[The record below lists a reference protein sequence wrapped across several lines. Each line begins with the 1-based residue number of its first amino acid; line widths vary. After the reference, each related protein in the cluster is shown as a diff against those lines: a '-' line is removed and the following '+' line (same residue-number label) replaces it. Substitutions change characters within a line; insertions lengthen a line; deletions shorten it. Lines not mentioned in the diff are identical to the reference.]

1 MKKTIVWLLLV
12 LFMSFG
18 CTKKLE
24 DRMSSLE
31 DRVNALELLCERM
44 SEDISSLRTIISA
57 VQEGDCILSVEP
69 IMENEIVVGY
79 VITFSKSGEIK
90 IYNGKDGYS
99 PLVSIEKDLYGDYY
113 WTLDGEW
120 MLDEEGQRISAE
132 GMTPDF
138 KIIDG
143 SLYMSFDNWNSR
155 TLLGKVEGD
164 SFFRSVDVTDEEV
177 TFTLTDGRTFTIGK
191 AKPLSIEFDVEDM
204 VAMDVNSSREIGY
217 TVQSGS
223 QTIVVEVISS
233 SDIKAKVRKTS
244 SLTGSIVVTTG
255 QTIDEYSKVV
265 VLVSDGAQLI
275 MRTIR
280 FEPYGL
286 VVSGSNTIEVGSS
299 GGDVELNFLSNVE
312 YRTVIAFPTN
322 EWISRNDATKSLA
335 PQSVSLSVKRN
346 SGSVREGEVIVQSLE
361 GNLSLKYT
369 IRQEAEPFVAER
381 DALKAIYK
389 AYYGNNV
396 IHNSGS
402 WKNWN
407 DDQIPV
413 SEWSGVTTDEMG
425 HVVSLLLIG
434 GEQQS
439 PSPFGEYK
447 PVNVSLPPEIKD
459 LVYLKDLQIG
469 RYFYKSF
476 DSKSKFIFPLEIG
489 ELTSLETMLLCDNAD
504 YSFPAEMSGFPNL
517 KRMDISCSQLSL
529 PLETAKLPNLESLK
543 IYYADECPVPE
554 GIGSLPKLQKLVLQN
569 ISGPL
574 PYEIGNLSTLT
585 LLYLTFADKAP
596 GPIPVGIIGRLSN
609 LTWVGLT
616 GNFSSIPSE
625 ISQWVTSMPQLTLL
639 SLDIRGEPNVTV
651 PPELAEFYNLASDA
665 SHFQFYLRGSGLT
678 GTLPEEMLDCK
689 SRHFLQYAISGT
701 NITGKMPDFSFARIG
716 TLDLSDNDFTE
727 WSGSNTVYCERLDL
741 SENQLSAE
749 LSDILGCFYEEDL
762 VSIDLHG
769 NQISGGLDII
779 KPNHSPFA
787 WSSMTKL
794 ELFDV
799 SDNLLSGEVTPFYAV
814 PEASSGGM
822 NVRYDAL
829 AVNLANNN
837 MTGCP
842 SEFFNGLYSYYVV
855 LSELHL
861 NGNRFSGTIE
871 VIGGPYPYGGPDYKV
886 DWVKDVLPQQDG
898 YELIIMDR
906 QGNQYFSDFYEYPE
920 MYE

>member
-18 CTKKLE
+18 CTKELE

-99 PLVSIEKDLYGDYY
+99 PLVSIEKDFFGYW

-233 SDIKAKVRKTS
+233 SDIKAKVWKTS
-244 SLTGSIVVTTG
+244 GLTGSILVITG

-265 VLVSDGAQLI
+265 VLVSDGTQLI

-286 VVSGSNTIEVGSS
+286 VVSGSDTIEVGSS

-312 YRTVIAFPTN
+312 YGTVIAFPTN
-322 EWISRNDATKSLA
+322 EWISRNDATKALA
-335 PQSVSLSVKRN
+335 PQSVSLRVKEN
-346 SGSVREGEVIVQSLE
+346 LGSEREGEVIVRSLE
-361 GNLSLKYT
+361 GNLSLTYT
-369 IRQEAEPFVAER
+369 IRQEANPLVTEK
-381 DALKAIYK
+381 DALLAIYK
-389 AYYGNNV
+389 AYFGQTSTIYG
-396 IHNSGS
+396 GD
-402 WKNWN
+402 WENWLSSL
-407 DDQIPV
+407 PV
-413 SEWSGVTTDEMG
+413 SDWEGVTTDEMG
-425 HVVSLLLIG
+425 HVVSLCLPSVDMR
-434 GEQQS
+434 S
-439 PSPFGEYK
+439 PDKFY
-447 PVNVSLPPEIKD
+447 PVTVRFPPEIGD
-459 LVYLKDLQIG
+459 LTCLRNLQINSPIKTEPSG
-469 RYFYKSF
+469 
-476 DSKSKFIFPLEIG
+476 SKFIFPTEIG
-489 ELTSLETMLLCDNAD
+489 KLSSLEYIYLAD
-504 YSFPAEMSGFPNL
+504 YCDYFFPSEISGWTNL
-517 KRMDISCSQLSL
+517 ENMMIMCSQLSL
-529 PLETAKLPNLESLK
+529 SLEATELPNLKALS
-543 IYYADECPVPE
+543 IYYNGEGSVPE
-554 GIGSLPKLQKLVLQN
+554 GIGNLPKLRNLN
-569 ISGPL
+569 ILDFTGPL

-585 LLYLTFADKAP
+585 SLYLRFDDKAP

-609 LTWVGLT
+609 LESLKLSGY
-616 GNFSSIPSE
+616 FSSIPPE
-625 ISQWVTSMPQLTLL
+625 ISQWKTSMPHLRTLCLRL
-639 SLDIRGEPNVTV
+639 SGSVNATV
-651 PPELAEFYNLASDA
+651 PPELAEFYNSLS
-665 SHFQFYLRGSGLT
+665 SIRLEGRGLT

-689 SRHFLQYAISGT
+689 NCNFESYRIT
-701 NITGKMPDFSFARIG
+701 NTQITGKMPDFSGATIS
-716 TLDLSDNDFTE
+716 DLNLSNNDFTE
-727 WSGSNTVYCERLDL
+727 WTGSNTILCQRLDL
-741 SENQLSAE
+741 SSNWLSAE
-749 LSDILGCFYEEDL
+749 LSDILGCFQEAEL

-769 NQISGGLDII
+769 NQISGGLDIK
-779 KPNHSPFA
+779 KPDQSPFA
-787 WSSMTKL
+787 WSDMTKL

-799 SDNLLSGEVTPFYAV
+799 GDNLLSGEVAPFYAV
-814 PEASSGGM
+814 LKASSDIGRDD
-822 NVRYDAL
+822 VL
-829 AVNLANNN
+829 AVNFSNNN

-842 SEFFNGLYSYYVV
+842 SEFFSMSHSREYNVV

-871 VIGGPYPYGGPDYKV
+871 LSLSPGDYDYKV
-886 DWVKDVLPQQDG
+886 DWMEDVMPQQDG
-898 YELIIMDR
+898 YELIVKDWL
-906 QGNQYFSDFYEYPE
+906 GHVYFWTLP
-920 MYE
+920 

>member
-18 CTKKLE
+18 CTKELE

-99 PLVSIEKDLYGDYY
+99 PLVSIEKDFFGYW

-177 TFTLTDGRTFTIGK
+177 TFTLTDGRTFTISK
-191 AKPLSIEFDVEDM
+191 TPPLSIEFDVEDM
-204 VAMDVNSSREIGY
+204 VVMDVNSEREIGY

-361 GNLSLKYT
+361 GNLSLTYT

-396 IHNSGS
+396 IHYSGS

-425 HVVSLLLIG
+425 HVVELWLIG
-434 GEQQS
+434 GEQHL
-439 PSPFGEYK
+439 SPFEYK

-459 LVYLKDLQIG
+459 LVYLKTLRIG
-469 RYFYKSF
+469 VYSGFTW
-476 DSKSKFIFPLEIG
+476 DSKSNFIFPIEIG
-489 ELTSLETMLLCDNAD
+489 ELTSLETMLLFDGAD

-517 KRMDISCSQLSL
+517 KWMDISCSQLSL
-529 PLETAKLPNLESLK
+529 PLEAAKLPNLEKLE
-543 IYYADECPVPE
+543 IEYVDERPVPE
-554 GIGSLPKLQKLVLQN
+554 GIGSLPKLQKLQITN
-569 ISGPL
+569 FSGPL
-574 PYEIGNLSTLT
+574 PYELGNLSTLT
-585 LLYLTFADKAP
+585 SLSLTFADKAP

-609 LTWVGLT
+609 LTSVNLT
-616 GNFSSIPSE
+616 GNFSSIPPE
-625 ISQWVTSMPQLTLL
+625 ISQWVTSMPQLASLQ
-639 SLDIRGEPNVTV
+639 LDISGEPNVTV
-651 PPELAEFYNLASDA
+651 PSELAEFYNLASDA
-665 SHFQFYLRGSGLT
+665 SSFLFSLSGSGLT
-678 GTLPEEMLDCK
+678 GTLPEEMLDSK
-689 SRHFLQYAISGT
+689 WRYFKTYKISGT
-701 NITGKMPDFSFARIG
+701 SITGKMPDFSFARIG

-749 LSDILGCFYEEDL
+749 LSDILGCFYEKDL

-779 KPNHSPFA
+779 KPNQSPFA
-787 WSSMTKL
+787 WSDMTKL

-822 NVRYDAL
+822 NKRYDAL

-842 SEFFNGLYSYYVV
+842 SEFFNGIYVYYVV

-861 NGNRFSGTIE
+861 NGNRFSGTIKLS
-871 VIGGPYPYGGPDYKV
+871 GDPYPYGGPDYKV

-906 QGNQYFSDFYEYPE
+906 HGNQYFSDFYEYPE
-920 MYE
+920 RYE

>member
-18 CTKKLE
+18 CTKELE

-233 SDIKAKVRKTS
+233 SDIKAKVWKTS
-244 SLTGSIVVTTG
+244 GLTGSILVITG

-265 VLVSDGAQLI
+265 VLVSDGTQLI

-286 VVSGSNTIEVGSS
+286 VVSGSDTIEVGSS

-312 YRTVIAFPTN
+312 YGTVIAFPTN
-322 EWISRNDATKSLA
+322 EWISRNDATKALA
-335 PQSVSLSVKRN
+335 PQSVSLRVKEN
-346 SGSVREGEVIVQSLE
+346 LGSEREGEVIVRSLE
-361 GNLSLKYT
+361 GNLSLTYT
-369 IRQEAEPFVAER
+369 IRQEANPLVTEK
-381 DALKAIYK
+381 DALLAIYK
-389 AYYGNNV
+389 AYFGQTSTIYG
-396 IHNSGS
+396 GD
-402 WKNWN
+402 WENWLSSL
-407 DDQIPV
+407 PV
-413 SEWSGVTTDEMG
+413 SDWEGVTTDEMG
-425 HVVSLLLIG
+425 HVVSLCLPSVDMR
-434 GEQQS
+434 S
-439 PSPFGEYK
+439 PDKFY
-447 PVNVSLPPEIKD
+447 PVTVRFPPEIGD
-459 LVYLKDLQIG
+459 LTCLRNLQINSPLKTEAPG
-469 RYFYKSF
+469 
-476 DSKSKFIFPLEIG
+476 SKFIFPTEIG
-489 ELTSLETMLLCDNAD
+489 KLSSLEYIYLAD
-504 YSFPAEMSGFPNL
+504 YCDYFFPSEISGWTNL
-517 KRMDISCSQLSL
+517 ENMMIMCSQLSL
-529 PLETAKLPNLESLK
+529 SLEATELPNLKALS
-543 IYYADECPVPE
+543 IYYNGEGSVPE
-554 GIGSLPKLQKLVLQN
+554 GIGNLPKLRNLN
-569 ISGPL
+569 ILDFTGPL

-585 LLYLTFADKAP
+585 SLYLRFDDKAP

-609 LTWVGLT
+609 LESLKLSGY
-616 GNFSSIPSE
+616 FSSIPPE
-625 ISQWVTSMPQLTLL
+625 ISQWKTSMPHLRTLCLRL
-639 SLDIRGEPNVTV
+639 SGSVNATV
-651 PPELAEFYNLASDA
+651 PPELAEFYNSLS
-665 SHFQFYLRGSGLT
+665 SIRLEGRGLT

-689 SRHFLQYAISGT
+689 NCNFESYRIT
-701 NITGKMPDFSFARIG
+701 NTQITGKMPDFSGATIS
-716 TLDLSDNDFTE
+716 DLNLSNNDFTE
-727 WSGSNTVYCERLDL
+727 WTGSNTILCQRLDL
-741 SENQLSAE
+741 SSNWLSAE
-749 LSDILGCFYEEDL
+749 LSDILGCFQEAEL

-769 NQISGGLDII
+769 NQISGGLDIK
-779 KPNHSPFA
+779 KPDQSPFA
-787 WSSMTKL
+787 WSDMTKL

-799 SDNLLSGEVTPFYAV
+799 GDNLLSGEVAPFYAV
-814 PEASSGGM
+814 LKASSDIGRDD
-822 NVRYDAL
+822 VL
-829 AVNLANNN
+829 AVNFSNNN

-842 SEFFNGLYSYYVV
+842 SEFFSISHSREYNVV

-871 VIGGPYPYGGPDYKV
+871 LSLGPDEHDYKV
-886 DWVKDVLPQQDG
+886 DWMEDVMPQQDG
-898 YELIIMDR
+898 YELIVKDWL
-906 QGNQYFSDFYEYPE
+906 GHVYFWTLP
-920 MYE
+920 